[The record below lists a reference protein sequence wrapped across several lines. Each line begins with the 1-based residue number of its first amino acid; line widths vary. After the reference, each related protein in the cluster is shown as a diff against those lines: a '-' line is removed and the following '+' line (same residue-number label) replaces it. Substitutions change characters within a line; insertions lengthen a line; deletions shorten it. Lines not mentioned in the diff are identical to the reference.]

1 MEIKMNLGENSYPII
16 IENKGL
22 NEVEKY
28 FNLQR
33 KVLIITDENVPVSYS
48 CTIKDKC
55 SEGYIVTLP
64 AGEGTKSFTHLQ
76 MLLKVMTE
84 KGFSRKDAVVS
95 VGGGVIG
102 DLGGFTA
109 SCYMRGVD
117 FYNVPTTTLSQ
128 IDSSIG
134 GKCAMNFEGIK
145 NIIGAFYQPKGVLVD
160 TELLKS
166 LDERQINSGLIEAA
180 KMAATFDEELF
191 SLFEDKNIYDNLEK
205 IIIRSLELKKD
216 VVEKDEKE
224 TGLRKVLNFGHTI
237 GHGIEAYFEGR
248 YTHGECVGSG
258 MLYMSSDKAKER
270 ITSVLKKLN
279 APVISDFDTNTVSKL
294 VSLDKKSIGNG
305 VSCVW
310 VEKIGEFE
318 FKNFSSEE
326 IKKILEDGVI

>member
-64 AGEGTKSFTHLQ
+64 SGEGTKSFTHLQ

-134 GKCAMNFEGIK
+134 GKCAINFEGIK
-145 NIIGAFYQPKGVLVD
+145 NIIGAFYQPKAVLVD

-166 LDERQINSGLIEAA
+166 LDERQINSGLVEAA

-191 SLFEDKNIYDNLEK
+191 GLFEDENIYDNLEK

-270 ITSVLKKLN
+270 IRNVLKKLN

-310 VEKIGEFE
+310 VERIGEFE

-326 IKKILEDGVI
+326 IKKILEGGVI

>member
-1 MEIKMNLGENSYPII
+1 MEIKMNLGDNSYPII
-16 IENKGL
+16 IKTNGL
-22 NEVEKY
+22 YEAEKY
-28 FNLQR
+28 FDLQR
-33 KVLIITDENVPVSYS
+33 KVLIITDENVPVSYA
-48 CTIKDKC
+48 CTLKDKC
-55 SEGYIVTLP
+55 KEGYIVTLP
-64 AGEGTKSFTHLQ
+64 SGEGTKSFTHLQ

-134 GKCAMNFEGIK
+134 GKCAINFEGIK
-145 NIIGAFYQPKGVLVD
+145 NIIGAFYQPKAVLVD
-160 TELLKS
+160 IELLKS
-166 LDERQINSGLIEAA
+166 LDKRQIDSGLTEAA

-191 SLFEDKNIYDNLEK
+191 RLFETEDIYENLEK

-237 GHGIEAYFEGR
+237 GHGIEAYFEGK
-248 YTHGECVGSG
+248 YTHGECVGAG
-258 MLYMSSDKAKER
+258 MLYMSSDSVRER
-270 ITSVLKKLN
+270 IRKVLNKLN
-279 APVISDFDTNTVSKL
+279 APHIDKFDTNTVSKL
-294 VSLDKKSIGNG
+294 VSLDKKSNGNG

-318 FKNFSSEE
+318 FKSFTSAE
-326 IKKILEDGVI
+326 IKKLLEDGIL

>member
-1 MEIKMNLGENSYPII
+1 MEIKMNLGKNSYPII
-16 IENKGL
+16 IQNKGL
-22 NEVEKY
+22 NEAEKY

-33 KVLIITDENVPVSYS
+33 KVLIITDENVPVSYA
-48 CTIKDKC
+48 CTIKNKC
-55 SEGYIVTLP
+55 TEGYIVTLP
-64 AGEGTKSFTHLQ
+64 SGEGTKSFTHLQ

-95 VGGGVIG
+95 IGGGVIG
-102 DLGGFTA
+102 DLGGFAA

-134 GKCAMNFEGIK
+134 GKCAINFEGIK
-145 NIIGAFYQPKGVLVD
+145 NIIGAFYQPKAVLID

-166 LDERQINSGLIEAA
+166 LDKRQIDSGLTEAV

-191 SLFEDKNIYDNLEK
+191 RIFETEDIYDNIEQ
-205 IIIRSLELKKD
+205 IIIRSLKLKRD

-248 YTHGECVGSG
+248 YTHGECIGAG
-258 MLYMSSDKAKER
+258 MLYMCSEDVKDR
-270 ITSVLKKLN
+270 IRNVLNKLN
-279 APVISDFDTNTVSKL
+279 APTIDSFDTDVVSKL
-294 VSLDKKSIGNG
+294 VSLDKKATLKG

-310 VEKIGEFE
+310 VEKIGEFMFRE
-318 FKNFSSEE
+318 FSSDE
-326 IKKILEDGVI
+326 IKNLLEDGVL